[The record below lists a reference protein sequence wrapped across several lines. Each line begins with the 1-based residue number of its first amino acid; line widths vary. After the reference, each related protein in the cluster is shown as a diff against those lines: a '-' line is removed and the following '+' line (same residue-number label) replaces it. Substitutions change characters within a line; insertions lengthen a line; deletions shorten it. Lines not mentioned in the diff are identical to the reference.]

1 LEQAVQH
8 IQINVNLVA
17 QVLIQFLQVRQQSPQ
32 QAVEEADQELLLA
45 LQVLVC
51 LEDLEEEQAEIEL
64 VQLEQAIH
72 LPQIQ
77 LKERMEE
84 SQKQQKI
91 QQAVEEVEHF
101 VQVEILVVQAQVL
114 KSQAMEEMG
123 L

>member
-1 LEQAVQH
+1 M
-8 IQINVNLVA
+8 
-17 QVLIQFLQVRQQSPQ
+17 SM
-32 QAVEEADQELLLA
+32 
-45 LQVLVC
+45 
-51 LEDLEEEQAEIEL
+51 EDLEEEQAEIEL

-123 L
+123 LQVQ